1 MRNET
6 YIFESPWIDADS
18 TMPYRIVA
26 YKRDSYPFPER
37 AYVTHIEV
45 GDPPRWVG
53 SLRYGYQKGIV
64 ARYKIHG
71 NYDLTHDQAVKDA
84 MMRYEEKVGK

>member
-45 GDPPRWVG
+45 DPRD
-53 SLRYGYQKGIV
+53 SRNV